1 MTFLLMGFCYPC
13 FFMYLERKKKKE
25 GKLVIFLV
33 AKVKKSGKKGGRCI
47 LAHSYRDTVHH
58 GRHGRGGMKAGA
70 ACSCENGSLLTSG

>member
-33 AKVKKSGKKGGRCI
+33 AKVKN
-47 LAHSYRDTVHH
+47 LARREEDVYCLTVTEIQSIMAVMV
-58 GRHGRGGMKAGA
+58 GEA
-70 ACSCENGSLLTSG
+70 